1 MYQKIFDHTFYSFS
15 CVIVKDTWGLEEQLH
30 SFLTLIV
37 DEGEG
42 RIQASAAW
50 LPWQKHGWVCFR
62 AFMGIMD
69 KRKSFQAFV
78 DTVMNIRFPCKKENE
93 KEICLAE
100 RLLIPKRGRNV

>member
-42 RIQASAAW
+42 RIQASAA
-50 LPWQKHGWVCFR
+50 
-62 AFMGIMD
+62 
-69 KRKSFQAFV
+69 
-78 DTVMNIRFPCKKENE
+78 
-93 KEICLAE
+93 
-100 RLLIPKRGRNV
+100 